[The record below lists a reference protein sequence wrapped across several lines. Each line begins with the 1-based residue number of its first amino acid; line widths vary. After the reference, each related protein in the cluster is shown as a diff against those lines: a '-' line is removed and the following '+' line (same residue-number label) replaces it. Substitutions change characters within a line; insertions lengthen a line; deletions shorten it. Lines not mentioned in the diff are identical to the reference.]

1 MTFGLPAALMLAA
14 IAVPI
19 TVLYVLRVR
28 SRQIPVSTTMF
39 WSKVFDEKPPRSWW
53 QSFRH
58 LSSWLVQM
66 LILMTLVL
74 AAADP
79 LWTAAMR
86 ESERLV
92 LVVDNSASMRAESG
106 GVQRLE
112 LALAA
117 ARQRILSLR
126 VPDEAAIV
134 TTGGGAQIVAGMT
147 EQTGALLRALETI
160 RVADTGTDPGP
171 AIELGRR
178 LIGTGRRGRV
188 LVMTDGCVCAPLT
201 SEATVGEVSDGGEA
215 VTTDSMEPTLER
227 REVVGESPIRVEL
240 ERFGEAQGNVG
251 ITVFETRR
259 SLVDPTGYEV
269 LVAISNASDRRVTC
283 RLELSL
289 AGFPVDVVPVTLEPE
304 QRWTRCLSKLSA
316 EGGVLRAELQEI
328 RFEEPVNESGER
340 VAAGATGSGVSFEG
354 EQDGLTTDNSAWSIL
369 FPAKTQRVLLVS
381 PGNLFVQKVLEANSL
396 VDLEVLDRLPAEG
409 AWPRADV
416 IVLHELVPAKLP
428 EGNVIVLDPASDC
441 DAWTLGNLLDNPLV
455 SKQSTTS
462 KLLRNVQL
470 SNVLIP
476 EARQVTYAA
485 PMEPLVETVDG
496 DALCALLPR
505 PNGDCVVVPVSLR
518 TSDLAFRTVF
528 PILISNILREF
539 SGDVGERVSTRVAG
553 EPLRLELPGLFA
565 ADAEQAGEL
574 EAGEGVGK
582 GMDPGSGVESD
593 AAYVLIAPDGERQRL
608 SVADSVG
615 AESALASV
623 TLLGG
628 PLKSVGIWSVYR
640 SEGRGAGANELLM
653 AEVAVN
659 LANECETN
667 LRPSSEFVLPSDRG
681 AGVSSWFRGPLWTYL
696 VPGAVL
702 LLLAEWV
709 LYQRRWIS

>member
-39 WSKVFDEKPPRSWW
+39 WAKVFDEKPARSWW

-58 LSSWLVQM
+58 LTSWLVQM
-66 LILMTLVL
+66 LILITLVL

-79 LWTAAMR
+79 LWTSALR

-92 LVVDNSASMRAESG
+92 LIVDNSASMRAESG
-106 GVQRLE
+106 GSQRLE
-112 LALAA
+112 MALEA

-147 EQTGALLRALETI
+147 EHAGTLLRALETI

-188 LVMTDGCVCAPLT
+188 LVMTDGCVCAPWMT
-201 SEATVGEVSDGGEA
+201 EVRGGELSDGGVA
-215 VTTDSMEPTLER
+215 AATVPSPER
-227 REVVGESPIRVEL
+227 GESSDESSIRVEF
-240 ERFGEAQGNVG
+240 ERFGEARANVG

-269 LVAISNASDRRVTC
+269 LVAIRNASDRRVTC

-289 AGFPVDVVPVTLEPE
+289 AGFPLDVLPVTLEPE
-304 QRWTRCLSKLSA
+304 ERWIRSLSKLSA
-316 EGGVLRAELQEI
+316 EGGAVRAELQEI
-328 RFEEPVNESGER
+328 RFESAAVSAGER
-340 VAAGATGSGVSFEG
+340 VKSGEGVSSAED
-354 EQDGLTTDNSAWSIL
+354 QDGLTTDNSAWSIL
-369 FPAKTQRVLLVS
+369 FPAKKQRVLLVS

-441 DAWTLGNLLDNPLV
+441 DAWALGNLLDNPLV
-455 SKQSTTS
+455 SKQSATS
-462 KLLRNVQL
+462 TLLRNVQL

-476 EARQVTYAA
+476 EARQVTYAG
-485 PMEPLVETVDG
+485 PMESLVETIDG
-496 DALCALLPR
+496 DVLCALLPR
-505 PNGDCVVVPVSLR
+505 PTGDCVVVPVVLR

-553 EPLRLELPGLFA
+553 EPLRLELPGVFA
-565 ADAEQAGEL
+565 ADAGQAGEPVVG
-574 EAGEGVGK
+574 GETGRRFGVG
-582 GMDPGSGVESD
+582 SVVASE
-593 AAYVLIAPDGERQRL
+593 AAYVLMAPDGERQRL
-608 SVADSVG
+608 SVADSG
-615 AESALASV
+615 GSESARGSV
-623 TLLGG
+623 TLMGG

-640 SEGRGAGANELLM
+640 SEGRVAGANEWLA

-667 LRPSSEFVLPSDRG
+667 LRPSPESVLSSDRVEW
-681 AGVSSWFRGPLWTYL
+681 VSSWFRGPLWSYL
-696 VPGAVL
+696 VPAAVL